1 MDIPQEN
8 QIILLEPVQRIAVT
22 GLIQGS
28 VLESSLGDGAMEQS
42 DPMRDFKGEFV
53 DRREGRESS
62 DNARGGV
69 GEEGI
74 LDSHNA
80 NPDVLY
86 LIITSLIEVVEVGN
100 IVLHDSG
107 DQVLLFRQI
116 LAIIMIATNDNGGGN
131 GGESLKEMDSHF
143 NPRGSNT
150 VLVVKDVAGDNNER
164 FIQRGKGP
172 ESLKEVLKD
181 LDVLFFPG
189 TFGIPC
195 SDMDIGDMKDMLN
208 GH

>member
-8 QIILLEPVQRIAVT
+8 QIILLEPVKRIAIT
-22 GLIQGS
+22 GLIECS
-28 VLESSLGDGAMEQS
+28 VLESGLGNGAMEQGN
-42 DPMRDFKGEFV
+42 PMRDFRGEFV

-86 LIITSLIEVVEVGN
+86 LIITSLIEVVKVGN
-100 IVLHDSG
+100 IVLHDGG

-116 LAIIMIATNDNGGGN
+116 LAIIMIATNDNSGGN
-131 GGESLKEMDSHF
+131 GGEALKEVDPHF
-143 NPRGSNT
+143 NSRGSNA
-150 VLVVKDVAGDNNER
+150 VLVMKEVASDNNEG
-164 FIQRGKGP
+164 FIQGGEGS

-181 LDVLFFPG
+181 LNILFFSG
-189 TFGIPC
+189 TFRVTC